1 MRYVQAK
8 DNEPI
13 YIGRQGENNVEVV
26 QFDVTGWADL
36 YGEGAF
42 EVFHKRCRDTVAY
55 PCVISMSE
63 DGSAVE
69 WLVGNAD
76 VEYTGQGECQL
87 VYVVDGDIAK
97 SVIFQTCT
105 AKSLDGSGEP
115 PEPYENRI
123 QDLIEAAANITV
135 EANRAEAA
143 RKGAEDA
150 EKGALQAQEDAETAQ
165 GKAEEA
171 EQSAEQHD
179 TNAGNH
185 ALDAEAWAVGE
196 RGGEPVPQSDETY
209 NNNAKHYAY
218 LSEQGAEA
226 SGYVWFDINDSDGCM
241 YVTTAGHIGED
252 VTFEVNENL
261 GILEVIYA

>member
-26 QFDVTGWADL
+26 QFDVTGWANL

-63 DGSAVE
+63 DGNAVE

-87 VYVVDGDIAK
+87 VYVADGDIAK

-135 EANRAEAA
+135 EADRAETA
-143 RKGAEDA
+143 REGAEAA
-150 EKGALQAQEDAETAQ
+150 EKGALQAQEDAEEAQ
-165 GKAEEA
+165 RKAEEA
-171 EQSAEQHD
+171 EQSAEQHN
-179 TNAGNH
+179 TSAGSH

-196 RGGEPVPQSDETY
+196 RDGVPVSQSDETFE
-209 NNNAKHYAY
+209 NNAYFY
-218 LSEQGAEA
+218 SEAAKQSADKG
-226 SGYVWFDINDSDGCM
+226 GYIHFYIDENGDLIYVKTPYVNLDFKLVDGDL
-241 YVTTAGHIGED
+241 YVG
-252 VTFEVNENL
+252 V
-261 GILEVIYA
+261 